1 MNPVRT
7 LLVDDNST
15 LLQIIT
21 HFLQQYD
28 DIAVVGTLSGD
39 QESLAQ
45 VQSLRPQVVVID
57 LGTPG
62 LTRLETIAHLRA
74 MMPEVGIIAIS
85 LLSASGYRQVA
96 LAAGADDF
104 VSKRNLSTDLVPA
117 IRRVAQTVRSA
128 EELTDGVGVPVID
141 EGDQESFSTK

>member
-1 MNPVRT
+1 MDPIPT

-15 LLQIIT
+15 LLQIMT
-21 HFLQQYD
+21 RFLQQYD
-28 DIAVVGTLSGD
+28 DVTVVGTLNGD

-74 MMPEVGIIAIS
+74 MMPEVGIIATS
-85 LLSASGYRQVA
+85 LLSANGYRLAA

-104 VSKRNLSTDLVPA
+104 VSKRNLSTDLLPA
-117 IRRVAQTVRSA
+117 IRRVVSSQR
-128 EELTDGVGVPVID
+128 
-141 EGDQESFSTK
+141 